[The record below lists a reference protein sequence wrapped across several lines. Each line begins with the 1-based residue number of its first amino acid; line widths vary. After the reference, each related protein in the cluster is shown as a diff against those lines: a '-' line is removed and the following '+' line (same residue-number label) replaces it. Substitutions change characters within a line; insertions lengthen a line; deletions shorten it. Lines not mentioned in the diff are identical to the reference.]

1 MWLKYRTAIVMV
13 GATFAYPT
21 HSKSPLKKYM
31 QYPLPVDQS
40 GLHLSFELFCFNL
53 WIFVIY
59 SFGSFNKMDLWNIA
73 DLVQLSG
80 KNDKCSYSFIVHR

>member
-13 GATFAYPT
+13 GATFAYPA

-53 WIFVIY
+53 
-59 SFGSFNKMDLWNIA
+59 
-73 DLVQLSG
+73 
-80 KNDKCSYSFIVHR
+80 

>member
-13 GATFAYPT
+13 GATFGYPA

-53 WIFVIY
+53 
-59 SFGSFNKMDLWNIA
+59 
-73 DLVQLSG
+73 
-80 KNDKCSYSFIVHR
+80 